1 MGQLF
6 YVATIV
12 SLLAWMLYALISA
25 QAVVS
30 QFNCDRWLIVMIVAA
45 ILISTPIGI
54 TYYVSNS
61 HHLEIINLLTLAIF
75 TIIILLRPG
84 PGLGLGILI
93 SFSVVSVLVH
103 ESALLSTI
111 PAAFV
116 IYFLMHGKHV
126 GRFSHAVLVGVYV
139 ICISLV
145 VIAGQNS
152 RQMAE
157 KIVDSAIQRTDNE
170 LASAIKVKR
179 DDKID
184 VLRFTLIDN
193 IKKGLGSLKK
203 PRHYTRLISCFLV
216 AAPALFFLSVILV
229 SRLRWPVAAVTVA
242 IGLLPLSL
250 SVLADDVFRWLIL
263 AVIGL
268 AVLNLVPASAQFVRE
283 EWSERAKDGA
293 TLTPTVGLGVVA
305 LITALVLPYPNFM
318 SNDGNPLYGTVLNL
332 WALAMGGTP

>member
-1 MGQLF
+1 M
-6 YVATIV
+6 
-12 SLLAWMLYALISA
+12 
-25 QAVVS
+25 
-30 QFNCDRWLIVMIVAA
+30 
-45 ILISTPIGI
+45 
-54 TYYVSNS
+54 
-61 HHLEIINLLTLAIF
+61 
-75 TIIILLRPG
+75 LLRPG
-84 PGLGLGILI
+84 TQLGQGILI
-93 SFSVVSVLVH
+93 IFSIVSALVH

-116 IYFLMHGKHV
+116 IYYIMYGKDVFRFL
-126 GRFSHAVLVGVYV
+126 HAILVVVYV
-139 ICISLV
+139 ICISVV

-193 IKKGLGSLKK
+193 LKKGLGSLKK
-203 PRHYTRLISCFLV
+203 TRHYTRLISCFLV
-216 AAPALFFLSVILV
+216 VAPALFFLSVALI
-229 SRLRWPVAAVTVA
+229 SRLRWPVAAVAVA

-250 SVLADDVFRWLIL
+250 TVLADDVFRWLIL

-268 AVLNLVPASAQFVRE
+268 AGLNLVPVSAQFMRE

-293 TLTPTVGLGVVA
+293 ALTPTVGLGVVA

-318 SNDGNPLYGTVLNL
+318 SNDGNPLYGTVLKL